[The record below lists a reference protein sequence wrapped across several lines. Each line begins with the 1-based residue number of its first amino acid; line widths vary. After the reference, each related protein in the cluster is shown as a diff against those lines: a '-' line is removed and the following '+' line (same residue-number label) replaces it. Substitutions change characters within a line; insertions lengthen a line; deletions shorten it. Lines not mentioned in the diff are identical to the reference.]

1 MEAVPLSFFSLID
14 YYDDFHDHNS
24 LIIIIIH
31 HYDLAVGDRE
41 AVPEPQ
47 QQTWT
52 CLCRWW
58 IYSRQQC
65 ENYFER
71 RL

>member
-1 MEAVPLSFFSLID
+1 MEAVPLSLFSLID
-14 YYDDFHDHNS
+14 NYVDVHDHDS
-24 LIIIIIH
+24 IIIIIIH
-31 HYDLAVGDRE
+31 HDLAGSNRE

>member
-24 LIIIIIH
+24 LIMIIIH
-31 HYDLAVGDRE
+31 DDHAGGDRE